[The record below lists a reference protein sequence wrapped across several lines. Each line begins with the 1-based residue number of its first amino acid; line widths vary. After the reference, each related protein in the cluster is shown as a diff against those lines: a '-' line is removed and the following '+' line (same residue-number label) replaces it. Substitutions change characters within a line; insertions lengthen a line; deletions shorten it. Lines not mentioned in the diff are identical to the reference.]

1 MTGRLAERYAS
12 GDFGDTHKPWLQF
25 NAWKTSLFL
34 LESAR
39 PLADYVYVNQDVW

>member
-12 GDFGDTHKPWLQF
+12 GDTHKPWLQF